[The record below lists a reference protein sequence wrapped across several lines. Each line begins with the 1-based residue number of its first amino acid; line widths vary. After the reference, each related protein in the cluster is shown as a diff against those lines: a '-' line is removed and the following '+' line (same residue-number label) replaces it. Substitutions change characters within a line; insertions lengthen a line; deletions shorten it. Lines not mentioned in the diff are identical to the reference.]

1 MQAKD
6 VMTANV
12 VSVSPDTSVE
22 EIAELLLSKHI
33 SGVPVLDAGGR
44 LLGIVSEGDLMRRSD
59 QETERPRSWWLSF
72 LTRSQDDE
80 ARDYVKSH
88 GRCAEDVM
96 TREVY
101 TVKDSTP
108 IADVA
113 ALLEKRRIKR
123 VPVLRDGTL
132 VGIVSRANLLQGLA
146 AHKGKIPSAVPA
158 DDASIRKA
166 VLARL
171 DQESW
176 VTHPGINVTVT
187 GGRVEL
193 WGWVESEEEQ
203 RAITLAV
210 ESVPGVNEVEV
221 HLGKIKPY
229 LRGA

>member
-12 VSVSPDTSVE
+12 ISVSPDTTVE

-33 SGVPVLDAGGR
+33 SGVPVVDARGK
-44 LLGIVSEGDLMRRSD
+44 LVGIVSEGDLMRRSD
-59 QETERPRSWWLSF
+59 QETERPRSWWLTF
-72 LTRSQDDE
+72 LSGSQREE
-80 ARDYVKSH
+80 ARDFVKSH

-96 TREVY
+96 TREVESV
-101 TVKDSTP
+101 TETTP
-108 IADVA
+108 IAEIA
-113 ALLEKRRIKR
+113 ALLEKHRIKR

-146 AHKGKIPSAVPA
+146 AHKGKLPSAVDA
-158 DDASIRKA
+158 DDATVRKA

-176 VTHPGINVTVT
+176 VTHHSLNVTVSN
-187 GGRVEL
+187 GKVEL
-193 WGWVESEEEQ
+193 WGWVESEDEK

-210 ESVPGVNEVEV
+210 ESVPGVKKLEA
-221 HLGKIKPY
+221 HLGRIKPY
-229 LRGA
+229 YSGI